1 MGTVALSLLAE
12 AFLKSALETM
22 IIGRTMDAEGR
33 QKMTPEEEA
42 RLRAATDNAALLA
55 RQEGLGL

>member
-1 MGTVALSLLAE
+1 MGSVALGLLAE
-12 AFLKSALETM
+12 AFLRSALESM

-42 RLRAATDNAALLA
+42 RLRAATDSAAALA
-55 RQEGLGL
+55 RQEGIDL